1 MTCATWRLLID
12 EPLDGAAN
20 MARDEA
26 ILIAQ
31 AAGAAPPTLRLY
43 RWRPACLSLGR
54 FQRSDQIDRA
64 ACERSGVEVV
74 RRPSGGRA
82 ILHDDELTYAVV
94 ARADDRHL
102 DGGSILGD
110 YRRIS
115 AALLV
120 GLRRIGVEAE
130 LTPVQRA
137 DRRPT
142 TDDRRP
148 GRQGDKETRRQGDTG
163 VDLQPSAFSLQPSAF
178 SVRPSSFVLRPSSAA
193 CFDAL
198 AAYEL
203 TAGSRKLIGS
213 AQMRRGGALL
223 QHGSIPLAPH
233 ADRLAALL
241 IAPPADLGAK
251 MIALGELLDRQVAF
265 EEVVQAILGGFEE
278 AWGIAFAP
286 GELTAE
292 ERALAQQLR
301 VEKYS
306 NGAWTYVR

>member
-1 MTCATWRLLID
+1 RLLID

-82 ILHDDELTYAVV
+82 ILHDDELT
-94 ARADDRHL
+94 
-102 DGGSILGD
+102 S
-110 YRRIS
+110 
-115 AALLV
+115 
-120 GLRRIGVEAE
+120 
-130 LTPVQRA
+130 
-137 DRRPT
+137 
-142 TDDRRP
+142 
-148 GRQGDKETRRQGDTG
+148 
-163 VDLQPSAFSLQPSAF
+163 
-178 SVRPSSFVLRPSSAA
+178 
-193 CFDAL
+193 
-198 AAYEL
+198 
-203 TAGSRKLIGS
+203 GSRKLIGS

-223 QHGSIPLAPH
+223 QHGSILLAPH

-278 AWGIAFAP
+278 AWGIA
-286 GELTAE
+286 
-292 ERALAQQLR
+292 
-301 VEKYS
+301 
-306 NGAWTYVR
+306 